1 MKPVFQ
7 TKRGLGGNCL
17 AACLASIFEVPLE
30 SIPDLAP
37 PECFTD
43 WTVQAR
49 LRRQWLRERG
59 LDYLEIDL
67 EKQAYHWTDGAV
79 PAGPCLFAVKSPT
92 PEMRAK
98 GYGHFVVGEVRQ
110 NGEGVEYAVH
120 HDPLGPI
127 SNETANYEVTAI
139 GFFVPINPHLIAA

>member
-1 MKPVFQ
+1 MKRIFQ

-43 WTVQAR
+43 WTVQAK
-49 LRRQWLRERG
+49 LRREWLATRG

-67 EKQAYHWTDGAV
+67 EKQAYHWTQAAI
-79 PAGPCLFAVKSPT
+79 PCGPCLFAVESPT
-92 PEMRAK
+92 PEMREK
-98 GYGHFVVGEVRQ
+98 GYGHFVVGEIRET
-110 NGEGVEYAVH
+110 GDTIEYAVI
-120 HDPLGPI
+120 HDPLGKLCGP
-127 SNETANYEVTAI
+127 YKVTAA
-139 GFFVPINPHLIAA
+139 GFFVYGSITAA